1 MLTPEAHGPDPE
13 IWTIELPQEQ
23 VMQTDAASSV
33 GGQTQAGSV
42 VALWRYPVK
51 SMMGEELNSS
61 EVTDRGLL
69 GDRQF
74 AVVDRATGKVSGAKN
89 PRKWGN
95 FFDFRATY
103 ADAPKTGARISQ
115 VRITLP
121 DGEVVSSD
129 RADLEQILSRAFGRD
144 IAFVEARAAESTSGV
159 AEEYWLDMPGL
170 EYRDAVTDFEMPAGT
185 FFDVAVVHLLTT
197 STIDRLRELYP
208 QGRFEAR
215 RFRPNIVISTG
226 SADARF
232 VENDW
237 IGREVVIGDTVR
249 LAITEPCP
257 RCVMIT
263 LPQGDLPKD
272 SGILRTV
279 AQHNG
284 VNVGVY
290 ASVINGGTIRRGD
303 KVVLA

>member
-1 MLTPEAHGPDPE
+1 MHTHPSPSSPGH
-13 IWTIELPQEQ
+13 IQ
-23 VMQTDAASSV
+23 VGLVA
-33 GGQTQAGSV
+33 
-42 VALWRYPVK
+42 ALWRYPVK

-61 EVTDRGLL
+61 DITDRGLL

-74 AVVDRATGKVSGAKN
+74 AVVDRATGKIGGAKN

-95 FFDFRATY
+95 FFDFRAAY
-103 ADAPKTGARISQ
+103 SEPPRTGAMMPP

-121 DGEVVSSD
+121 DGAGVTTGQG
-129 RADLEQILSRAFGRD
+129 DLDQVLSRAFGRD
-144 IAFVEARAAESTSGV
+144 VTLEEARSGDKSQGAT
-159 AEEYWLDMPGL
+159 AEEYWPDMAGLD
-170 EYRDAVTDFEMPAGT
+170 YRDTVTDFETPAGT
-185 FFDVAVVHLLTT
+185 FFDIAVVHLLTT
-197 STIDRLRELYP
+197 ATIDRLRALYP

-215 RFRPNIVISTG
+215 RFRPNIVISAPG
-226 SADARF
+226 EDQGF

-237 IGREVVIGDTVR
+237 VGRTLTIGGNVR

-272 SGILRTV
+272 SGILRTA

-290 ASVINGGTIRRGD
+290 ASVISGGTIRRGD
-303 KVVLA
+303 AVSLA